1 MQWNDRIGR
10 RLKLSDLHIL
20 LVVAEAGSMA
30 KAARVLSVSHPVVS
44 RAISGLEH
52 TLGTRLLERGSNG
65 VAPTAYGRALISR
78 GVAAFDELRHAVK
91 DLEFLADPTVGEV
104 RIGSTVPL
112 SSSFVSAVV
121 EKLTRRFPRLVFH
134 LEATESATLLE
145 ELNARKLDLLVARK
159 FGPVVEGQCLFEPL
173 YDDPYVIV
181 ASAGNPLVKRRKLD
195 LAELLDEPWAL
206 PPPDSLFGSVVV
218 QAFRSRGLDYPR
230 ASVICFSFEVR
241 NSFVASGRYLTVV
254 PRSIVRLPALR
265 PGIKILP
272 VPLPA
277 PHMPIGL
284 VTLRD
289 RDLGPVA
296 RIFAQE
302 AREFASEL
310 QKAGRGRQASAG

>member
-20 LVVAEAGSMA
+20 LVVSEAGSMA

-52 TLGTRLLERGSNG
+52 ALGARLLERGASG
-65 VAPTAYGRALISR
+65 VVPTAYGRALVSR
-78 GVAAFDELRHAVK
+78 GVAAFDELRQAVK

-112 SSSFVSAVV
+112 SSSFVSAVL
-121 EKLTRRFPRLVFH
+121 ERLNKRFPRMVFQ
-134 LEATESATLLE
+134 LQAAESATLLD

-159 FGPVVEGQCLFEPL
+159 FGPVAEGHWLFETL
-173 YDDPYVIV
+173 YEDPYVIV
-181 ASAGNPLVKRRKLD
+181 ASVGNPLVRRRKLA

-206 PPPDSLFGSVVV
+206 PPPDSLFGLVVV

-241 NSFVASGRYLTVV
+241 NSLVASGRYLTVV
-254 PRSIVRLPALR
+254 PRSIVRLPARR

-289 RDLGPVA
+289 RDVGPVA
-296 RIFAQE
+296 RIFMKE
-302 AREFASEL
+302 ARELAREL
-310 QKAGRGRQASAG
+310 QKPAPGG

>member
-1 MQWNDRIGR
+1 MRWNDRIGR

-30 KAARVLSVSHPVVS
+30 KAARVLCVSHPVVS

-52 TLGTRLLERGSNG
+52 TLGARLLERGSNG
-65 VAPTAYGRALISR
+65 VVTTPYGTALISR
-78 GVAAFDELRHAVK
+78 GIAAFDELRQAVK
-91 DLEFLADPTVGEV
+91 DLEFLSDPTIGEV

-121 EKLTRRFPRLVFH
+121 DKLSQKFPRLVFQ
-134 LEATESATLLE
+134 LQATESATLLD
-145 ELNARKLDLLVARK
+145 ELNSRKLDLLVARK
-159 FGPVVEGQCLFEPL
+159 FGRVAEGQWLFETL
-173 YDDPYVIV
+173 YEDPYVIV
-181 ASAGNPLVKRRKLD
+181 ASADNPLVRRRKLD
-195 LAELLDEPWAL
+195 LSELIEMPWAL

-241 NSFVASGRYLTVV
+241 NSLVASGRYLTVV
-254 PRSIVRLPALR
+254 PQSLIRLPSRR

-272 VPLPA
+272 VQLPT
-277 PHMPIGL
+277 PYMPIGL

-289 RDLGPVA
+289 RDVGPVA
-296 RIFAQE
+296 RIFMKE
-302 AREFASEL
+302 AKALASEL
-310 QKAGRGRQASAG
+310 QKGSGGRQR